1 MQLIVNVKK
10 LNKRSFVPSSLAE
23 NNIIGTVFQGFR
35 FDGEEITDI
44 PNPSMG
50 KWYRDR
56 DGSCYWGGGI
66 IVEQPPIINKILG
79 LPINLPEN
87 YRIGIDISHY
97 NQNINWADVKNSGI
111 SFVYIKTSEGVG
123 TPDSKAKEHASN
135 AKLNGLRIGYYHFC
149 RPDKRN
155 GGTVISD
162 STAEAEEVIR
172 IISVI
177 EKPDLP
183 IVLDLEDQQ
192 NWDSPLG
199 KDDYLLWITTFITKI
214 AETSDFKCMIYSRRD
229 YLSNKLPQ
237 NHELGKYKLWISS
250 YPQNP
255 DADHVTCPDGW
266 IDWAMWQYT
275 ESGVVG
281 SNAKFDINI
290 LKDSSLF

>member
-50 KWYRDR
+50 IWYRDR

-183 IVLDLEDQQ
+183 IVLDLEDQ
-192 NWDSPLG
+192 PV
-199 KDDYLLWITTFITKI
+199 
-214 AETSDFKCMIYSRRD
+214 SRRFR
-229 YLSNKLPQ
+229 
-237 NHELGKYKLWISS
+237 
-250 YPQNP
+250 NP
-255 DADHVTCPDGW
+255 HL
-266 IDWAMWQYT
+266 
-275 ESGVVG
+275 VG
-281 SNAKFDINI
+281 
-290 LKDSSLF
+290 